1 MTKTPWFAA
10 LSCLLLC
17 AGVAFGQ
24 ATAAKDSDSNGIPDE
39 IERRLGLAPDAP
51 EKLEVVWENVKP
63 LAADPARDLRK
74 ISLANVAGNRY
85 LWVLEFG
92 ADFQL
97 KNTNLTVY
105 VDADDNPKRGL
116 KSREYLGTDFV
127 MWLSDGGRCCHGYSI
142 PGEGSAPAPTRFAW
156 LGKRVFLCTDMPL
169 AQEQGRTRCRAFAR
183 CEVLEPRTEV
193 SASGWVEIRGPGETD
208 HPKPAVFAVEPEV
221 SSTLDSDGDGIPD
234 VAEERLGTDPK
245 AAERLDV
252 VWDVAAAP
260 DAARRSQRQAKSP
273 ERSVAR
279 VSFGNVAADR
289 FLWCVEFKANYP
301 TDNSV
306 FILYLDAD
314 NNPKTGR
321 RDMPGVDYMLSVSS
335 GGAGISAI
343 SATGEYT
350 SGPALRTF
358 LQEKRLYLC
367 ADLPLHQEA
376 GQSVY
381 RATVLSERRKPAW
394 GDSSGWFAVKG
405 AGITA
410 TNKAFSLDD
419 CDTNQGVEV
428 TRGLDLFRAVK
439 ADPANAVVKIGNCDF
454 QGFEDDLRSEYKE
467 SSAIRTA
474 PGGRIFAA
482 APRDGTF
489 HVGVLLYDQAGTER
503 LEVRRAGQRLGTAV
517 ADEDDN
523 RTKLFFT
530 QQAYDFKAGDRV
542 ELRSAQ
548 ARGSY
553 RVEDII
559 FLAKAP
565 EIRPRVLEV
574 SDLEVTPVWDGDA
587 AKPNVMR
594 VTWITTW
601 PTKCT
606 VRFGAGDST
615 QEVVEK
621 EALANHR
628 VYLEGLKPDA
638 TYKLHVIAPKPK
650 SGEVASAPITFRMAS
665 PKVLAKTEHER
676 IPLKVQNPSADA
688 VKDWPVSSG
697 VPFPQGA
704 LDSVAHLRLVGPDGR
719 ERPVQAQ
726 SLARWPDGSVK
737 WALLS
742 FRADVPAGA
751 NADYALEFGA
761 KVQPARPTSGLS
773 VEEGEGRVLVVT
785 GPLQIQISKSQ
796 FELPGKVWLD
806 TNGDQRFADDEVVCG
821 EEGKRGMG
829 LLTDDTGRT
838 FTTLGPAEEVT
849 VEERGPERACVLVKG
864 HHLAAD
870 RARLF
875 AYEVRIMAYAGQ
887 KFLRLF
893 YTFGNDELKNEFT
906 LLRELRLELPLK
918 GGAARFEMGGEAP
931 PLLKELATR
940 SPLGTQQ
947 GSVADSPLVF
957 QDSDEHFAFASSAAK
972 TEGRR
977 AAGWTRAAGNRAT
990 MTVAVRDFWRLYPK
1004 ALAVDAKGIKVGIMP
1019 PLRDDQYAEQ
1029 AKDPEKLVHL
1039 YYNLLG
1045 GRYKIKQGQTKTHEL
1060 LISFEE
1066 KANATALD
1074 AFQQG
1079 VMASAPSAWVCGSLA
1094 LGPFAPTG
1102 TAWSIPY
1109 DAGMEK
1115 CAVNY
1120 LRARDRRH
1128 DYGMMNYGDWWGERR
1143 YNWANIEYDD
1153 AHVWMAEF
1161 ARTGDMLAFT
1171 LGDRAAKHYGDV
1183 DCIHYSA
1190 SPRQLGAG
1198 YSHCMGHVGGFFQQN
1213 PVEGGSLRGGS
1224 SPCHTRTEGL
1234 VEHYLLTGD
1243 RRSRHAALGIAE
1255 HFDGVWLNNYDMSN
1269 CRVPGWHIV
1278 LTMSLYN
1285 MTADPYYLNAAKI
1298 IGRRAI
1304 ERAHPDGG
1312 WRRCMV
1318 PGHCYDLPRHRGE
1331 AGFMVGVL
1339 LTGMKYYHQAT
1350 GDPRAA
1356 DVLAKAARWLA
1367 RETYDPATNQFR
1379 YTSCPHSAKP
1389 SSTPCMACEGFAYA
1403 ARLTGEPDLVK
1414 LANDVTKD
1422 LVARTAGSSASAIRF
1437 LPRALWDLDRIE
1449 AGHRGK

>member
-1 MTKTPWFAA
+1 MTKTLWFAA
-10 LSCLLLC
+10 LSCLFLC
-17 AGVAFGQ
+17 AGWAFGQ
-24 ATAAKDSDSNGIPDE
+24 AAAKDSDSNGIPDE
-39 IERRLGLAPDAP
+39 IERRLGMAPATA
-51 EKLEVVWENVKP
+51 EKLEVVWENAKP
-63 LAADPARDLRK
+63 AVADAARDLRK
-74 ISLANVAGNRY
+74 LSLANVAGNRY
-85 LWVLEFG
+85 LWVLEFA

-105 VDADDNPKRGL
+105 VDADNNPKRGL
-116 KSREYLGTDFV
+116 KSREYMGTDFV

-156 LGKRVFLCTDMPL
+156 LGNRVFLCTDMSL
-169 AQEQGRTRCRAFAR
+169 AQKQGRTLCRAFAR
-183 CEVLEPRTEV
+183 SEVLEPRTEV
-193 SASGWVEIRGPGETD
+193 SATGWVEIRGPGETD
-208 HPKPAVFAVEPEV
+208 LPKPAIFAVEPEV
-221 SSTLDSDGDGIPD
+221 SNTLDSDGDGIPD

-245 AAERLDV
+245 TAERLDV
-252 VWDVAAAP
+252 AWDGAAAS
-260 DAARRSQRQAKSP
+260 DAARRSQKRAKSP
-273 ERSVAR
+273 ERSIAR

-289 FLWCVEFKANYP
+289 FLWCIEFGAEYP

-314 NNPKTGR
+314 NDAKTGR
-321 RDMPGVDYMLSVSS
+321 RDMPGVDYMLSVSN

-343 SATGEYT
+343 SPSGEYS
-350 SGPALRTF
+350 SGPALRSF
-358 LQEKRLYLC
+358 LKGKRLYLC

-376 GQSVY
+376 GHSVY
-381 RATVLSERRKPAW
+381 RATVLSEKRKPAW
-394 GDSSGWFAVKG
+394 SDGTGWFAVKG
-405 AGITA
+405 AGISA
-410 TNKAFSLDD
+410 TKKSFSLDD
-419 CDTNQGVEV
+419 CETNQGMDV

-439 ADPANAVVKIGNCDF
+439 VDTANAVVKIGNCDF

-474 PGGRIFAA
+474 PGGKIFAA

-489 HVGVLLYDQAGTER
+489 HVGFLLYDQAGTER
-503 LEVRRAGQRLGTAV
+503 LEVRRAGKRLGTAV

-530 QQAYDFKAGDRV
+530 KEAYDFQAGDRV
-542 ELRSAQ
+542 ELRTAQ
-548 ARGSY
+548 ANGSY
-553 RVEDII
+553 RVEDFI

-574 SDLEVTPVWDGDA
+574 SDLEATPVWDADA
-587 AKPNVMR
+587 ARPDVMR

-601 PTKCT
+601 PAKCT
-606 VRFGAGDST
+606 VRYTCAGRT

-628 VYLEGLKPDA
+628 IYLEGLKAGA
-638 TYKLHVIAPKPK
+638 TYQAQVVAPKPK
-650 SGEVASAPITFRMAS
+650 GGDVVSMPVAFRMAA
-665 PKVLAKTEHER
+665 PKVLAKADKGR
-676 IPLKVQNPSADA
+676 VPLKVRNPSADA
-688 VKDWPVSSG
+688 LKGWPVTSG
-697 VPFPQGA
+697 VPFPKGA
-704 LDSVAHLRLVGPDGR
+704 LDSVAHLRLISPDGN
-719 ERPVQAQ
+719 ERPVQVQ

-742 FRADVPAGA
+742 FRADVPANA

-761 KVQPARPTSGLS
+761 KVKSTRPKNAIS
-773 VEEGEGRVLVVT
+773 VEQRDGRVAIVT
-785 GPLQIQISKSQ
+785 GPMQIQISKSQ

-806 TNGDQRFADDEVVCG
+806 KNGDQLFSDDEVVCG
-821 EEGKRGMG
+821 EAGKCGKG
-829 LLTDDTGRT
+829 VLTDDAGRV

-864 HHLAAD
+864 HHVAAD
-870 RARLF
+870 HAKLL

-887 KFLRLF
+887 KSLRLF
-893 YTFGNDELKNEFT
+893 YTFGNDELKSEFT
-906 LLRELRLELPLK
+906 SLRELRLELPLR

-931 PLLKELATR
+931 PLLKEKPAR
-940 SPLGTQQ
+940 SLVTQQ
-947 GSVADSPLVF
+947 GDAAQSPTLF
-957 QDSDEHFAFASSAAK
+957 QDSDEHYTFASSSAK
-972 TEGRR
+972 AEGRR
-977 AAGWTRAAGNRAT
+977 AAGWVRAAGNQAT
-990 MTVAVRDFWRLYPK
+990 MTVALRDFWRLYPK
-1004 ALAVDAKGIKVGIMP
+1004 ALAADADGIKVGLMP
-1019 PLRDDQYAEQ
+1019 PLKEAQYAEE

-1045 GRYKIKQGQTKTHEL
+1045 GRYKIRQGQTKTHEL
-1060 LISFEE
+1060 LVSFAEDA
-1066 KANATALD
+1066 KATALD

-1079 VMASAPSAWVCGSLA
+1079 VMASAPSAWVCSSLA

-1102 TAWSIPY
+1102 TAWSSRY
-1109 DAGMEK
+1109 DAEMEK
-1115 CAVNY
+1115 CAANY
-1120 LRARDRRH
+1120 LTARDRRH

-1153 AHVWMAEF
+1153 AHVWMAQF
-1161 ARTGDMLAFT
+1161 ARSGDMLAFT

-1183 DCIHYSA
+1183 DCIHYSF

-1213 PVEGGSLRGGS
+1213 PVEGGSLHGGS

-1243 RRSRHAALGIAE
+1243 RRSLDAAVGIAE
-1255 HFDGVWLNNYDMSN
+1255 HFDGVWMNNYDMSN

-1339 LTGMKYYHQAT
+1339 LAGMKYYHQTT

-1356 DVLAKAARWLA
+1356 DVLVKAARWLA

-1379 YTSCPHSAKP
+1379 YTSCPNSSKP

-1437 LPRALWDLDRIE
+1437 LPRALWDLDQI
-1449 AGHRGK
+1449 KP